1 MNSYE
6 MMIDPATFGTVAQYL
21 RNPITHIYYI
31 LHVRDRA
38 QLAGLAEQLA
48 PFVATGRTMS
58 ADLPGLLAEPLQAG
72 TVRISSYQ
80 PLVLPDERQVIPV
93 TTIPR
98 LARCDVIYLPPFY
111 LVHTPGLFEGT
122 LPKATVARKTT
133 THEPALRP
141 RPFQF

>member
-58 ADLPGLLAEPLQAG
+58 ADLPGLLAEPLKAG
-72 TVRISSYQ
+72 TVRVSSYQ
-80 PLVLPDERQVIPV
+80 PLALPDERQVIPV